1 MSVRTLL
8 AGGSRSPATAT
19 TRHSMADTVGDTPVV
34 ELDRLFHDLPVTV
47 FAKLEF
53 LNPFGSTKDRVAR
66 YVIERW
72 LADGKIVKGGHL
84 VESSSGN
91 FAIALAALAPLY
103 DLTVTCVV
111 DPNTCGPNLAI
122 LRGLGAR
129 VEMVDEPDVNDG
141 YLHSRLERV
150 REVLDEVPGSVC
162 VNQYANELCWRAHYD
177 STAHEIV
184 RQIDGPVD
192 TLVVAVSTTATLLGI
207 SRRLR
212 ERWPALHTVAVDA
225 KGSVI
230 FGGAPGPRRLPGLG
244 SSRTPELLCR
254 EEIDEVRYVQEQDAV
269 SGCRDLLHSE
279 GILAGASSGA
289 VVSAIH
295 AIAGDLPAGSRVLTV
310 FPDRGERY
318 IDLVYDPAV
327 GAEP

>member
-1 MSVRTLL
+1 MT
-8 AGGSRSPATAT
+8 
-19 TRHSMADTVGDTPVV
+19 DTVGATPVV
-34 ELDRLFHDLPVTV
+34 ELARLFHRLPLTV
-47 FAKLEF
+47 SAKLEY

-72 LADGKIVKGGHL
+72 LTEGRIAKGGHL

-129 VEMVDEPDVNDG
+129 VEMVEKPDVNDG

-150 REVLDEVPGSVC
+150 HEVLEEVPGSVC
-162 VNQYANELCWRAHYD
+162 VNQYANDLCWRAHYD
-177 STAHEIV
+177 STAGEII
-184 RQIDGPVD
+184 RQVDGPVD
-192 TLVVAVSTTATLLGI
+192 TLVAAVSTTATLLGV

-212 ERWPALHTVAVDA
+212 EKWPALHIVAVDA
-225 KGSVI
+225 EGSVI
-230 FGGAPGPRRLPGLG
+230 FGGTPGPRRLPGLG

-254 EEIDEVRYVQEQDAV
+254 DEIDEVHHVRERDAV
-269 SGCRDLLHSE
+269 AGCRDLLRTE

-289 VVSAIH
+289 VVSAIRD
-295 AIAGDLPAGSRVLTV
+295 IADGLPAGSRVLTL

-318 IDLVYDPAV
+318 IDLVYDPAEET
-327 GAEP
+327 AP